1 MTEQLSRTE
10 IGKAQAFGVVLTAFA
25 CVCLI
30 VSVFQTFSARSAPRA
45 SIETLTLEAVGTPV
59 SVAMP
64 LQHPL
69 RQGDL
74 SADYLIKDTLVG
86 WKNLNGFS
94 RDRRSHWVDAAA
106 YQAELNC
113 LAEAIYFEARS
124 EGYSGQLAVAQVVL
138 NRVDNSFYPD
148 TVCGVVYQGPL
159 DGKGGCQFTFT
170 CDGAMEQDLK
180 ARLWGDAERV
190 AEIAMMGAGSDLTS
204 SATHY
209 HADYVNPFWAA
220 NLKKTIKIGTHIFYR
235 TRS

>member
-1 MTEQLSRTE
+1 MTEQLNRSE

-30 VSVFQTFSARSAPRA
+30 VSVFHTFSARSAPT
-45 SIETLTLEAVGTPV
+45 SPVETLALDSIGVPV

-69 RQGDL
+69 RQGNL
-74 SADYLIKDTLVG
+74 SSDFLIKDTLVG
-86 WKNLNGFS
+86 WKNVNGFS
-94 RDRRSHWVDAAA
+94 RDRRSHWSDSVI
-106 YQAELNC
+106 YQAELQC

-138 NRVDNSFYPD
+138 NRVENGFYPD
-148 TVCGVVYQGPL
+148 SVCGVVYQGPL

-170 CDGAMEQDLK
+170 CDGAMEQQLQ
-180 ARLWGDAERV
+180 ARLWNDAERV
-190 AEIAMMGAGSDLTS
+190 AEIAMMGAGSDLTR

-220 NLKKTIKIGTHIFYR
+220 NLTKTIKIGTHIFYR
-235 TRS
+235 KSS